1 MPEQLIRI
9 DLIVAENDLE
19 AANGVL
25 ALAAPFGW
33 EEESL
38 PTGESRL
45 RVHTE
50 DAGWAKRFCSTLAA
64 TLPHVRVEKS
74 RAPKTDWAVAWRDF
88 FTPVECGRH
97 FLVLAP
103 WMNASSQCRRII
115 IRIEPKTA
123 FGTGHHP
130 TTALCLAALSELLDQ
145 DKLTPAMRFLD
156 VGTGSGIL
164 AIAAAKIGLTG
175 LAVDID
181 SLAVDNA
188 CENAVANR
196 VAGRIEI
203 RQGSAIHTSERFDLI
218 LANILA
224 QPLADMAPDLL
235 ARLKPNGRLI
245 LSGLLTHQ
253 AHAVE
258 SAYIALGLPPAQH
271 AADGEWARLV
281 WAL

>member
-1 MPEQLIRI
+1 MSEQIIRI
-9 DLIVAENDLE
+9 DLIVEEQDLE

-33 EEESL
+33 EEENL
-38 PTGESRL
+38 PDGGNRL
-45 RVHTE
+45 RVHA
-50 DAGWAKRFCSTLAA
+50 DAAEWAERFLRTLGAA
-64 TLPHVRVEKS
+64 LPRVRVEKS
-74 RAPKTDWAVAWRDF
+74 LIPKIDWAVAWRDF

-103 WMNASSQCRRII
+103 WMDASDPRGRTI

-130 TTALCLAALSELLDQ
+130 TTALCLAALSELSDRHRIV
-145 DKLTPAMRFLD
+145 PAMRFLD

-164 AIAAAKIGLTG
+164 AIAAAKLGLTG

-188 CENAVANR
+188 RENADVNQVAD
-196 VAGRIEI
+196 RIEI
-203 RQGSAIHTSERFDLI
+203 RQGGAERGAERFDLI
-218 LANILA
+218 FANILA
-224 QPLADMAPDLL
+224 QPLCDMAPDLL
-235 ARLKPNGRLI
+235 ALLKPDGCLI
-245 LSGLLTHQ
+245 LSGLLVRE

-258 SAYIALGLPPAQH
+258 SAYAALGLPPARH

-281 WAL
+281 WA